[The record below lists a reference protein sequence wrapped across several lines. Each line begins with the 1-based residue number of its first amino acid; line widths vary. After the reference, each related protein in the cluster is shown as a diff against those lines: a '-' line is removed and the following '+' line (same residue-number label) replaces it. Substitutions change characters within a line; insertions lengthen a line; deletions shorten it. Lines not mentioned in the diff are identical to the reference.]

1 MTWYLIA
8 VSLAVVALVV
18 FVWRRQNRHPVAPG
32 KPHDE
37 IEKHH
42 GGWGNPHS
50 GSIM

>member
-8 VSLAVVALVV
+8 VALAVVALVA
-18 FVWRRQNRHPVAPG
+18 FVWVRQNRHPVAPG
-32 KPHDE
+32 KPRDE